1 MTYCNYENIACEV
14 ASVARDAGRAPEDV
28 QLIAVS
34 KTVGNDAVAAAIEQG
49 ARHFGENRPDCLIEK
64 AQANPQ
70 VTWHFIGNIQS
81 RRIPDIVRYSALIH
95 SLYQLKHAEK
105 IEKTAA
111 EIGKIQDV
119 LVEVNVSGEES
130 KAGCTPDE
138 AGRLVECIQSL
149 PHVRVLGLMTM
160 APIALSDSEKFRVY
174 ETFEGLR
181 KLRDTIRDNLS
192 DKAQNCADGTSET
205 AGVIGSSGTGYANDA
220 RVNGEVEQCVVSGA
234 GDPRAI
240 NSLHGASGAINSL
253 HGASDV
259 GGSRAINSPH
269 GSSDSGRL
277 IDTSDFSQLS
287 MGMSGDWREA
297 IASGATMVRIGRA
310 IFSPKA

>member
-1 MTYCNYENIACEV
+1 MTHCNYENIAREV
-14 ASVARDAGRAPEDV
+14 ADVAREAGRAPEDV

-34 KTVGNDAVAAAIEQG
+34 KTVGNVAVSAAIEQG
-49 ARHFGENRPDCLIEK
+49 AKHFGENRPDCLIEK

-81 RRIPDIVRYSALIH
+81 RRISDIVRYSALIH

-105 IEKTAA
+105 IDKVAA
-111 EIGKIQDV
+111 ELGKVQDV

-138 AGRLVECIQSL
+138 AGRLVGRIQGLS
-149 PHVRVLGLMTM
+149 HVRVLGLMTM

-192 DKAQNCADGTSET
+192 GKVQNCADG
-205 AGVIGSSGTGYANDA
+205 
-220 RVNGEVEQCVVSGA
+220 VNGEAGANEASLNGATGSGCLA
-234 GDPRAI
+234 GA
-240 NSLHGASGAINSL
+240 NAN
-253 HGASDV
+253 GASDL
-259 GGSRAINSPH
+259 RAVNSLR
-269 GSSDSGRL
+269 GASNVN
-277 IDTSDFSQLS
+277 DFSQLS

-297 IASGATMVRIGRA
+297 IACGATMVRIGRA
-310 IFSPKA
+310 IFPPKV